1 MPDTELAQD
10 VNVENVTEE
19 EIKPVINKD
28 EIEEESSVESE
39 DAIVEEVGDEQSDVV
54 QVEAIDEAADVN
66 ADEQSNDVENEQEDA
81 VEGNQDEQIAE
92 ENTNTSIEQDS
103 VAIEAVD
110 EQEAPINTIV
120 PEKELVEEEEE
131 EDEEAV
137 REAFIKQKKTKF
149 ERQRLIKKIVSTVVT
164 SLVWIV
170 GSLLLLLCASNLYQ
184 QFFNPGGY
192 TGFFGIGEAV
202 VASRSMEPMLYE
214 NDLIFYRSVES
225 ENVKPQD
232 VIVYQKTD
240 GSSGE
245 TILIVH
251 EVQQIGDGYVITK
264 GINNAVEDEAFPTSA
279 IVGKYMF
286 KVSQAGKLLG
296 MLTTV
301 WAPILII
308 LLIVV
313 VFALRILYYIIYKK
327 KTIEKISTN
336 EQTRVAI
343 DHFFEI

>member
-1 MPDTELAQD
+1 M
-10 VNVENVTEE
+10 
-19 EIKPVINKD
+19 
-28 EIEEESSVESE
+28 
-39 DAIVEEVGDEQSDVV
+39 
-54 QVEAIDEAADVN
+54 
-66 ADEQSNDVENEQEDA
+66 
-81 VEGNQDEQIAE
+81 
-92 ENTNTSIEQDS
+92 
-103 VAIEAVD
+103 
-110 EQEAPINTIV
+110 
-120 PEKELVEEEEE
+120 
-131 EDEEAV
+131 
-137 REAFIKQKKTKF
+137 
-149 ERQRLIKKIVSTVVT
+149 
-164 SLVWIV
+164 
-170 GSLLLLLCASNLYQ
+170 LLLCASNLYQ

-214 NDLIFYRSVES
+214 NDLIFYHSVES

-251 EVQQIGDGYVITK
+251 EVQQIGDGYVVTK

-286 KVSQAGKLLG
+286 KVNQAGKLLG
-296 MLTTV
+296 MLTTA

>member
-1 MPDTELAQD
+1 MPDTEKDQD
-10 VNVENVTEE
+10 VNVVNVNEDNVDVSENNVEIEVTESNDDEIVSETDIEENKASDDTAVKNAPQPDDAQPEDVKSENV
-19 EIKPVINKD
+19 
-28 EIEEESSVESE
+28 EEES
-39 DAIVEEVGDEQSDVV
+39 
-54 QVEAIDEAADVN
+54 IDEN
-66 ADEQSNDVENEQEDA
+66 
-81 VEGNQDEQIAE
+81 
-92 ENTNTSIEQDS
+92 IE
-103 VAIEAVD
+103 IESVD
-110 EQEAPINTIV
+110 EQEAPITEMV

-131 EDEEAV
+131 VDEDAV
-137 REAFIKQKKTKF
+137 REAIIKQKKTKF
-149 ERQRLIKKIVSTVVT
+149 ERQRLIKKIASITIT

-214 NDLIFYRSVES
+214 NDLIFYHSVDTADV
-225 ENVKPQD
+225 NPQD

-240 GSSGE
+240 GSSGN

-251 EVQQIGDGYVITK
+251 EVQQIGDGYVVTK

-286 KVSQAGKLLG
+286 KISQAGKLLNL
-296 MLTTV
+296 LTTV

-308 LLIVV
+308 LMIVV
-313 VFALRILYYIIYKK
+313 VFALRILYYIVYKK
-327 KTIEKISTN
+327 KTIEKISNN
-336 EQTRVAI
+336 ENTRLAI

>member
-1 MPDTELAQD
+1 MPDTKLDQG

-19 EIKPVINKD
+19 EIKPVVNKD
-28 EIEEESSVESE
+28 EIEEESSVESG
-39 DAIVEEVGDEQSDVV
+39 DAIVEDVGNKQSDV
-54 QVEAIDEAADVN
+54 AADVN
-66 ADEQSNDVENEQEDA
+66 ADDKSNDVENEQENA
-81 VEGNQDEQIAE
+81 VEENQDE
-92 ENTNTSIEQDS
+92 SIEHDS
-103 VAIEAVD
+103 VAIDAVD

-149 ERQRLIKKIVSTVVT
+149 ERQRLIKKIVSTAVT

-214 NDLIFYRSVES
+214 NDLIFYHSVES

-240 GSSGE
+240 GASGE

-308 LLIVV
+308 LLSVV

>member
-1 MPDTELAQD
+1 MPDTKLDQG

-19 EIKPVINKD
+19 EIKPVVNKD

-39 DAIVEEVGDEQSDVV
+39 DAIVEDVGNEQSDV
-54 QVEAIDEAADVN
+54 AADVN
-66 ADEQSNDVENEQEDA
+66 ADEQSNDVENEQENA
-81 VEGNQDEQIAE
+81 IEENQDE
-92 ENTNTSIEQDS
+92 SIEHDS
-103 VAIEAVD
+103 VAIDAVD

-149 ERQRLIKKIVSTVVT
+149 ERQRLIKKIVSTAVT